1 MHSIHLAQRFGF
13 VPDSSSQ
20 TVDGQAH
27 FVRQGVGVLLGHKH
41 NVSTSAR
48 AFGGQDSTQTD
59 RTSGTSPA
67 CLPPRTPWP
76 RPRCRRVARRSAPVC
91 TSSPARRWP
100 PAAPLGS
107 RSVSPR
113 LLCLSPGGPLPEET
127 DWGNKKQS
135 PWLIIVRV
143 TLMERRW
150 YIDALL
156 QLCFLSLR
164 HYCVKLKSQFVCY
177 SPKGPI
183 FTDLHFNSRP

>member
-27 FVRQGVGVLLGHKH
+27 FVCQGVGVLLGHKH
-41 NVSTSAR
+41 NVSASVWR
-48 AFGGQDSTQTD
+48 QDSTQTD

-91 TSSPARRWP
+91 ASSPARRWP

-127 DWGNKKQS
+127 DWGKKTKKAES
-135 PWLIIVRV
+135 LTDRCESDTDGR
-143 TLMERRW
+143 TLVHW
-150 YIDALL
+150 CITAAVFSLSATLL
-156 QLCFLSLR
+156 CK
-164 HYCVKLKSQFVCY
+164 KLKSQFVCY